1 MRNGGFRGN
10 RAGDNLGL
18 RDEVSVF
25 TETDLTIPKINY
37 IAITDSSY
45 NDLGVRAVSISGG
58 EYILLNGSGFTP
70 GLTARLGSNVIGS
83 ITYLSSTQ
91 VAFVAPALSVGIYT
105 LIIHNN
111 SGGAAIYVPGI
122 QYSQGVAFAGATG
135 ELGITYETVNLNT
148 SLGSSSDSSITYT
161 LLSGA
166 LPAGASI
173 NQSNGSITGVA
184 PVTSGQQL
192 YTFTIKAT
200 DAEGQYSVRTFNLT
214 VSADVVTWTYPY
226 NGLNIDVIGGSPVTI
241 NLQSSSASGMSI
253 IYSSPDIPAGLTIS
267 GSTLSGTATTATDI
281 IYTGQIIATTTV
293 TNRSSSVYI
302 IWNILTGDTFWPK
315 TVLAIIS
322 EASVTPF
329 TAELSASSFDLIL
342 TNEIRPTRFTPFIG
356 NYYSVYFNGASYLQL
371 PTAAT
376 FTIGTN
382 DFTIEC
388 WAYLTLAQSSSS
400 RHFCDGTSNNQLF
413 LKMNTTNI
421 CIGQTG
427 VAENTIFNYTFAIG
441 QWYHIAFCR
450 FTGVVYAFVN
460 GASIGS
466 AANTVSYAGGGY
478 YIGAAGG
485 ATQYW
490 NGYISNFRLMNGT
503 AKYTAPFTPPTT
515 PFTAEANTSFLM
527 CQHPRLIET
536 GIFTHT
542 VTRSSLPT
550 VSPAHPFPSTAW
562 STTEL
567 GSAYFDGSGDNVTFP
582 TISPS
587 ATQWTIEAWVFLTS
601 GNTQTLINFNPH
613 TTICISMNR
622 TGVGDTYV
630 YLGNGSAWLATP
642 AIASSTNFAL
652 GSWNHV
658 ALVRDGATITLYHN
672 GVSAGT
678 SALIPSGFTG
688 GGKIGEIVQGG
699 EPVNGYISNFRIVNG
714 SAIVPPVGGPLT
726 PLTTVTNTSLF
737 TFVHNGPTN
746 NMGIIDDGPLQI
758 PIANTG
764 PVQNTTYCAT
774 QPNGWGMYFP
784 GSSYLNSSAAAT
796 ITTGEFSIEFWIRP
810 ASFSGTPFIIE
821 NTNWNIGQNSGWHIT
836 LDTSGKVVLNASLGT
851 FNTVPVV
858 LTTTAAV
865 TLNVWQHVL
874 ITRNSSNVIRCFING
889 VDAGGSVTYA
899 TSLDLRS
906 SGTAPATHI
915 AYHLADGSVYNVYTG
930 YLSNLRVENGTGCCL
945 YPTGT
950 SFSPPT
956 SPLQA
961 GRNTVFLMNSYRF
974 DEDSP
979 QNSAITIVAGTPI
992 IVPQSPFNGSLTTPT
1007 AYSTNFVASAYV
1019 IVPIDNNL
1027 HILATDFT
1035 IECWVYFASLTG
1047 LRPIAAQWNQTAG
1060 QSGWVLYSSG
1070 TTLSFSWGAASEG
1083 SPLIT
1088 GSATLVTNRWYH
1100 IAVVKI
1106 NPNFTMYLDGQN
1118 IGSAGS
1124 GATRNTMLSVNIT
1137 FGDYYSSGGTL
1148 PASGSS
1154 GFLGNITNFRMVKG
1168 LGVYTGNFTVS
1179 TSTLALTQSAGTN
1192 IQAISTESTSLLIF
1206 KSSQIRDESTSSRV
1220 ISTSGAP
1227 RVLPV
1232 SIFGYTTATTQ
1243 PYRSTTV
1250 GGSGYFNG
1258 SAYFEANASYPAFII
1273 YADFTI
1279 EGWAKYTSAI
1289 GGYQTIFELGD
1300 YSNGIL
1306 FRPSDDAIYIN
1317 NSNYAS
1323 AAAHFKINT
1332 WTHWVMQRRGTQVT
1346 MYLNGIPRLYATVS
1360 GTINTG
1366 GGPLRIGSSRHAV
1379 QPFPGH
1385 IGNVRFSN
1393 GTAVY
1398 SGPFVPPLVPPTATT
1413 STVQLFNFTNGAVID
1428 QTSRHAVTTVGNA
1441 KRSTAIKKFGNSSV
1455 YFDGTGDWLLIPA
1468 SDTTKL
1474 AGNFTIEFWV
1484 YAVAWS
1490 GQMGMVTITNTSSSG
1505 SDGLAIYFD
1514 TANKIS
1520 FWVNGNGGTAT
1531 TTATYTT
1538 STWYHIAL
1546 VRNVSTN
1553 TLYVNGLAS
1562 ASNSIT
1568 PTVSTPAI
1576 GVGRLYNDNTSFSLN
1591 GYIDDLRITN
1601 GIARYTTSTYVVPTS
1616 QITTR

>member
-37 IAITDSSY
+37 FAITDNSY

-70 GLTARLGSNVIGS
+70 GLTARLGSNIIGS
-83 ITYLSSTQ
+83 VTYLSATQ

-111 SGGAAIYVPGI
+111 FGGAAIYVPGI
-122 QYSQGVAFAGATG
+122 QYSQGVAFAGVSG

-148 SLGSSSDSSITYT
+148 SLGSSSDSTITYT

-173 NQSNGSITGVA
+173 NQSNGSITGIA
-184 PVTSGQQL
+184 PVTSSNQL

-200 DAEGQYSVRTFNLT
+200 DAEGQYSIRTFNLT
-214 VSADVVTWTYPY
+214 VSPDVITWAYPY
-226 NGLNIDVIGGSPVTI
+226 DGLNIDIIGGSITV
-241 NLQSSSASGMSI
+241 NLQAVSGSGKSI
-253 IYSSPDIPAGLTIS
+253 IYSSPNIPDGLTIS
-267 GSTLSGTATTATDI
+267 GSTLSGTATTTTNI

-293 TNRSSSVYI
+293 TNRSSSVYV
-302 IWNILTGDTFWPK
+302 IWNIITGDAFWPR
-315 TVLAIIS
+315 TMLAIIS

-329 TAELSASSFDLIL
+329 TAELSTNSFNLVL
-342 TNEIRPTRFTPFIG
+342 TNEIRPTRFTPFMG
-356 NYYSVYFNGASYLQL
+356 NYYSVYFNGASFLQL

-388 WAYLTLAQSSSS
+388 WAYLTLAQSSGS

-413 LKMNTTNI
+413 LKMNATNI

-427 VAENTIFNYTFAIG
+427 VAENTIFNYTFQIG

-466 AANTVSYAGGGY
+466 AANTINYAGGGY
-478 YIGAAGG
+478 YVGAAGG
-485 ATQYW
+485 SAYW

-503 AKYTAPFTPPTT
+503 AKYTSAFTPPTV

-550 VSPAHPFPSTAW
+550 VSPAHPFPSRTW

-582 TISPS
+582 TVSPS

-613 TTICISMNR
+613 TTIGISMNR
-622 TGVGDTYV
+622 TGAGDTYV
-630 YLGNGSAWLATP
+630 YLGNGSGWLATP

-652 GSWNHV
+652 GAWNHIS
-658 ALVRDGATITLYHN
+658 LVRDGATVTLYHN
-672 GVSAGT
+672 GVSVGT

-746 NMGIIDDGPLQI
+746 NMGIIDDGPLQL
-758 PIANTG
+758 PIVNTG
-764 PVQNTTYCAT
+764 AVQNTTYCAT

-784 GSSYLNSSAAAT
+784 GNGYLISSAPAT
-796 ITTGEFSIEFWIRP
+796 IKTGEFSIEFWIRP
-810 ASFSGTPFIIE
+810 TSFSGSPAIVG
-821 NTNWNIGQNSGWHIT
+821 NSNWDIGQNSGWRVVVDAT
-836 LDTSGKVVLNASLGT
+836 GKIVLSVSSGT
-851 FNTVPVV
+851 FNVFPTV
-858 LTTTAAV
+858 LTTTSV
-865 TLNVWQHVL
+865 LTLSVWQHVL
-874 ITRNSSNVIRCFING
+874 ITRNISNDIRCFING
-889 VDAGGSVTYA
+889 VDAGGSVAYA
-899 TSLDLRS
+899 ASLDLRS
-906 SGTAPATHI
+906 SGTGPTTRI
-915 AYHLADGSVYNVYTG
+915 AYLVADGGIGNPYTG
-930 YLSNLRVENGTGCCL
+930 YLSNIRVENGTGCCL
-945 YPTGT
+945 YPTAS
-950 SFSPPT
+950 SFTPPR
-956 SPLQA
+956 SPLVA
-961 GRNTVFLMNSYRF
+961 GLNTVFLMNSYRF

-979 QNSAITIVAGTPI
+979 QNSAITYAGAGSPI

-1047 LRPIAAQWNQTAG
+1047 LRPIAAQWNQTSG
-1060 QSGWVLYSSG
+1060 QSGWALASSG
-1070 TTLSFSWGAASEG
+1070 TALIFYWGAASEG

-1106 NPNFTMYLDGQN
+1106 NPNFTMYLDGQS
-1118 IGSAGS
+1118 IGSTGS

-1137 FGDYYSSGGTL
+1137 FGDYYSTGGTL

-1168 LGVYTGNFTVS
+1168 LGVYTGNFTVT
-1179 TSTLALTQSAGTN
+1179 TSALALTQSASTN
-1192 IQAISTESTSLLIF
+1192 IQAISTGSTSLLIF

-1220 ISTSGAP
+1220 ISTAGAP

-1232 SIFGYTTATTQ
+1232 SLFGYTTATTQ
-1243 PYRSTTV
+1243 PYSSTTV

-1258 SAYFEANASYPAFII
+1258 SAYFEAGASHNSLII

-1289 GGYQTIFELGD
+1289 GGYQTIFELGE

-1317 NSNYAS
+1317 NGNYSS

-1346 MYLNGIPRLYATVS
+1346 MYLNGIPRMYATIS
-1360 GTINTG
+1360 GTINTTG
-1366 GGPLRIGSSRHAV
+1366 APLRIGSSRHAI
-1379 QPFPGH
+1379 QTFPGH

-1413 STVQLFNFTNGAVID
+1413 STVQMFNFANGAVTD
-1428 QTSRHAVTTVGNA
+1428 QSSRHAVTTVGNA
-1441 KRSTAIKKFGNSSV
+1441 NRSTAIKKFGNSSA
-1455 YFDGTGDWLLIPA
+1455 YFNGSNAALQVPA
-1468 SDTTKL
+1468 NTPQL
-1474 AGNFTIEFWV
+1474 YNFGALPFTVEFWV
-1484 YAVAWS
+1484 YFLTSPATT
-1490 GQMGMVTITNTSSSG
+1490 QCIITNYANSSSG
-1505 SDGLAIYFD
+1505 WTIQTLSGVMIACLSGDGADI
-1514 TANKIS
+1514 TS
-1520 FWVNGNGGTAT
+1520 PT
-1531 TTATYTT
+1531 TLST
-1538 STWYHIAL
+1538 STWYHVAL
-1546 VRNVSTN
+1546 SGQAGASGIRLYLNGVQQGAAYTGAVSLDTAAN
-1553 TLYVNGLAS
+1553 LYVGTIAS
-1562 ASNSIT
+1562 SA
-1568 PTVSTPAI
+1568 
-1576 GVGRLYNDNTSFSLN
+1576 YLN

-1601 GIARYTTSTYVVPTS
+1601 GVARYTTSTYVLPTF